1 MTTIQRDAYTMRHLE
16 AWLDSQVNGDSC
28 RDECRTAMLAIY
40 DDDPEYWS
48 GQSWPNLFDRAK
60 CWDTVRR
67 YM

>member
-1 MTTIQRDAYTMRHLE
+1 MTTVTRDPYTMRHLNT
-16 AWLDSQVNGDSC
+16 WLNEQVNGDTC
-28 RDECRTAMLAIY
+28 REECQAAMLVIF

-60 CWDTVRR
+60 CWDIVRR